1 MGEEVSLTCPNKA
14 SHGAGQRER
23 EENKEDIEHGNAY
36 ESRYAAENQLGST
49 DSNIS
54 SSFHARMAEGRGCR
68 KGFASV
74 VGWEWIP
81 QTLIIRDVI
90 FIPNVETELLK
101 GKTLYDF
108 ILERISIFF
117 SVNNVIIHWHS
128 QNRLL

>member
-49 DSNIS
+49 DSNVS

-90 FIPNVETELLK
+90 FYSQRGNGTI
-101 GKTLYDF
+101 
-108 ILERISIFF
+108 ERKNSLRFYSRTYLHIFL
-117 SVNNVIIHWHS
+117 SK
-128 QNRLL
+128 

>member
-49 DSNIS
+49 DSNVS

-74 VGWEWIP
+74 VGWECTADANNKRCHFYSQRGNGTI
-81 QTLIIRDVI
+81 
-90 FIPNVETELLK
+90 
-101 GKTLYDF
+101 
-108 ILERISIFF
+108 ERKNSLRFYSRTYLHIFF
-117 SVNNVIIHWHS
+117 SK
-128 QNRLL
+128 